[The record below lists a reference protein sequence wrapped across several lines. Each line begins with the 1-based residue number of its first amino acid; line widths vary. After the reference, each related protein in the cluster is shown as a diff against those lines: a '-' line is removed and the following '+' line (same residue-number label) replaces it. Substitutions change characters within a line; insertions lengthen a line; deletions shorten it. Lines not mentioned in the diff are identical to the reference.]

1 MIWMLQH
8 ETSLVKQM
16 FWFIFLFFFFFI
28 FTWDS
33 IFLSAQ
39 DTPSMLIVYY
49 WPTNQVRVVY

>member
-1 MIWMLQH
+1 MNWMLQH
-8 ETSLVKQM
+8 ETYSVKQM
-16 FWFIFLFFFFFI
+16 FL

-49 WPTNQVRVVY
+49 WPTNQVRVAY